1 MFHLF
6 GIDVYADI
14 VLNHLMGAD
23 AMEQVITYKVDAYH
37 RHKVSKRKRV
47 IRASTY
53 FSFPSRNKYSDFIY
67 NSKHFTSVDYDA
79 SKHQHGLYLFK
90 GKHFSE
96 NVDDEY
102 ENYDY

>member
-47 IRASTY
+47 IRAYIFLIS
-53 FSFPSRNKYSDFIY
+53 I
-67 NSKHFTSVDYDA
+67 
-79 SKHQHGLYLFK
+79 
-90 GKHFSE
+90 
-96 NVDDEY
+96 
-102 ENYDY
+102 

>member
-37 RHKVSKRKRV
+37 RHKESKRKRV

-53 FSFPSRNKYSDFIY
+53 FSFPSRNAKFM
-67 NSKHFTSVDYDA
+67 K
-79 SKHQHGLYLFK
+79 
-90 GKHFSE
+90 
-96 NVDDEY
+96 NVATRSL
-102 ENYDY
+102 NLT